1 MSCMHGQIHGLGI
14 KKVGK
19 GGLSLNGS
27 IEVQQTNTEIVQ
39 KNTKKRWRD
48 HAAWKRFK
56 KNKLAVFGAIILL
69 IFLILAILAP
79 LISPYSPYESTKGE
93 FGDINVLAP
102 PSDGHLL
109 GTDSLGR
116 DMLSR
121 IIYGGRVSLTV
132 AFVAVMI
139 ATITGVFL
147 GLVAGFYG
155 KWVDTVIMRITDVVI
170 CFPVLFLAI
179 TVATIL
185 KPSLFNVIIII
196 GLVSWTTMT
205 RLVRGEVLRLREME
219 YIEATKA
226 MGQNDA
232 IIILRHILPNIMAPI
247 VVQGTLQTA
256 EAILT
261 ESALSFLGVGVQQPV
276 PSWGNMLNEAT
287 SIMVL
292 QFKPWVWMPA
302 GFAIL
307 LTILCINFV
316 GDGLRDA
323 LDPKVKN

>member
-1 MSCMHGQIHGLGI
+1 M
-14 KKVGK
+14 
-19 GGLSLNGS
+19 NGS
-27 IEVQQTNTEIVQ
+27 LEVKQNHLETVHPY
-39 KNTKKRWRD
+39 TKTKWRNN
-48 HAAWKRFK
+48 AGWKRFK
-56 KNKLAVFGAIILL
+56 KNKLAIFGVLILL
-69 IFLILAILAP
+69 TLFIMAILAP
-79 LISPYSPYESTKGE
+79 LIVSHSPYESTKDELGA
-93 FGDINVLAP
+93 IKVLAP
-102 PSDGHLL
+102 PSQEHLL

-121 IIYGGRVSLTV
+121 IIYGGRVSLSV

-147 GLVAGFYG
+147 GVIAGFYG
-155 KWVDTVIMRITDVVI
+155 KWVDTLIMRITDVVI

-185 KPSLFNVIIII
+185 KPSLFNVMIII
-196 GLVSWTTMT
+196 GFVSWTTMT

-219 YIEATKA
+219 YIEATRA
-226 MGQNDA
+226 MGQKDS
-232 IIILRHILPNIMAPI
+232 IIILKHILPNIIAPI

-261 ESALSFLGVGVQQPV
+261 ESALSFLGVGVQQPI

-307 LTILCINFV
+307 ITILCINFV

-323 LDPKVKN
+323 LDPKMKN